1 MDDLESILSARAG
14 SGDPLDALLSAR
26 ASPADV
32 APSPP
37 VRFMA
42 PPTFAEKHIA
52 PLVEAL
58 MGSNPQGSPMG
69 RLIQG
74 AADPALGVMQLG
86 ANAVGLGDPVNKK
99 LKDLEGSYQS
109 QRTIDGST
117 GFDPLRMAGNVGTS
131 LMAPGATAAPSGGLL
146 ANMLRGVGTGAAY
159 NVAQPVTDGGDSF
172 WGEKGKQALIGGVAG
187 GVAVPASAAI
197 ASVVKPNTSAAAK
210 MLMNEGINLTPGDI
224 LGGGFKRAEDA
235 ATSIPVLGDFIRDA
249 KNRTLGDFNR
259 AAYARALSPIGED
272 ASKLPV
278 GPEGVAIVK
287 QKLGDAYDA
296 LLPKLSFDVKTIQPE
311 LTQLRQ
317 LAAGLPK
324 QEADQFN
331 KILDKNLGQ
340 LSNGKADGQ
349 TFKLIT
355 SDLGNQAKSF
365 RSATDGY
372 QQQLGDALTQA
383 QSLFRQGLTRSNPAQ
398 AQELAAIDQGYANY
412 ARIRQAAASAGDK
425 SSGFTPAQLAAAVRG
440 QDKSVG
446 KGATAT
452 GGALMQDLSDTA
464 RQVLPSQVGDSG
476 TPLRHAVQALLG
488 GLVGHSMLPE
498 AVSGLMVPAAATVG
512 GMALPY
518 TQIGQKVTQKI
529 LAERP
534 EYAASLAAALRRM
547 GPLAGAAAA
556 PALTN
561 GL

>member
-1 MDDLESILSARAG
+1 MDDLESLLSARAG
-14 SGDPLDALLSAR
+14 VGDPLDALLSAR
-26 ASPADV
+26 ASPADT

-69 RLIQG
+69 RVIQG

-86 ANAVGLGDPVNKK
+86 ANAVGLGEPVNKK

-109 QRTIDGST
+109 QRAIDGST
-117 GFDPLRMAGNVGTS
+117 GFDPLRTVGNFGAAM
-131 LMAPGATAAPSGGLL
+131 MAPTPSMSGGLL
-146 ANMLRGVGTGAAY
+146 ANVLRGAGAGAAY
-159 NVAQPVTDGGDSF
+159 NSTQPVTDGGDNF
-172 WGEKGKQALIGGVAG
+172 WGEKGKQVATGAVFGGAG
-187 GVAVPASAAI
+187 VPVASAL
-197 ASVVKPNTSAAAK
+197 ASVLKPNTSTAARL
-210 MLMNEGINLTPGDI
+210 LMDQGVNLTPGQI
-224 LGGGFKRAEDA
+224 LGGGFHRAEDA

-355 SDLGNQAKSF
+355 SNLGNQAKSF

-440 QDKSVG
+440 QDKSAG

-452 GGALMQDLSDTA
+452 GSALMQDLSDAA

-476 TPLRHAVQALLG
+476 TPLRHAIQAGIG

-498 AVSGLMVPAAATVG
+498 SMSALMVPAAGTVG
-512 GMALPY
+512 GLALPY
-518 TQIGQKVTQKI
+518 TKLGQKAMQSV

-534 EYAASLAAALRRM
+534 EYAASLAAALRRL